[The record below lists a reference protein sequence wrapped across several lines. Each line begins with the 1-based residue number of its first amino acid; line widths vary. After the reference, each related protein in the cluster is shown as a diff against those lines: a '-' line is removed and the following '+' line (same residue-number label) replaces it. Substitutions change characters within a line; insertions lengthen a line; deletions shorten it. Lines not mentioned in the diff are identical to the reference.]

1 MEKDRYK
8 PHIIQLDDEY
18 FIESTTHNSYILK
31 EVGVIKTGVNK
42 GEPTYKDLAHGDVPH
57 LVRRYVEETMHDDL
71 AGKEITLKEYVDK
84 YEELTDDILNIL
96 EEIDDKYIT

>member
-8 PHIIQLDDEY
+8 PHTIQLDEKY

-31 EVGVIKTGVNK
+31 EVGVIKTGGNK

-57 LVRRYVEETMHDDL
+57 LVKRYIEQLMHDNHADQT
-71 AGKEITLKEYVDK
+71 ITLKQYIKDYK
-84 YEELTDDILNIL
+84 DITNKIL
-96 EEIDDKYIT
+96 EMMED